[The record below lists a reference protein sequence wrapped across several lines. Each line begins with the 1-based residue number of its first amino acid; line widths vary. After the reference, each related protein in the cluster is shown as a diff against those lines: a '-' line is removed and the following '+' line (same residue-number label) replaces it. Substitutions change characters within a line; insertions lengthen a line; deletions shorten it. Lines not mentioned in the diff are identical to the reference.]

1 MAKALL
7 QIAWQPLLVIEQNA
21 YTYHTAHK
29 TSSASLSWLTFPVL
43 SAQSCLIHPQ
53 PIHSLTSLF
62 VILFKQK
69 FLCFPLFCSLL
80 PPTLGQMLPGMNYKV
95 MSHPTA
101 DASVPWVSA
110 RKCLWMQ
117 CILSSMHFFLGT
129 IIPCG
134 MRKQSYQGLFLHFP
148 QPRTQERRK
157 LLFRSN
163 SSLYWLPD
171 SYPHWKR
178 EGAHTFYQENVQ
190 QLFMI
195 FFIYIFQILMAIAQN
210 ASLFVGIT
218 HTKRPVL
225 ILFSIQIVPFSSPS
239 PRIN

>member
-7 QIAWQPLLVIEQNA
+7 QIAWQPLPVIEQNA
-21 YTYHTAHK
+21 YTHHTAHK
-29 TSSASLSWLTFPVL
+29 KSSASLSWLTFPVL

-62 VILFKQK
+62 VILFKHK

-117 CILSSMHFFLGT
+117 RILSSMHFFLGT

-134 MRKQSYQGLFLHFP
+134 MRKRSCQGLSLHLP

-190 QLFMI
+190 QLFMFVFFFFNMFFRPYGRSSECFSLCWHYTHKKTSSHSVFYTNSPI
-195 FFIYIFQILMAIAQN
+195 FFC
-210 ASLFVGIT
+210 IT
-218 HTKRPVL
+218 
-225 ILFSIQIVPFSSPS
+225 
-239 PRIN
+239 